1 LMNARRGNGTGID
14 IQRLRQRADAEKCA
28 NMMAGSE
35 PWITLRRGFAS
46 LKLLTDP
53 KREVYLALAEGEIAG
68 FVIINMHGSFP
79 HLQSV
84 CVASQLRNKGIGTRL
99 IDYAEKRIFSETPNV
114 FVCVSSFHRRP
125 LRLFERRGYKVIGE
139 LKDWIV
145 SGYSQVMLRKT
156 ICPLTEFKTESRDPD
171 TPFAA

>member
-1 LMNARRGNGTGID
+1 MNARRGNGTGID

-35 PWITLRRGFAS
+35 PWITLRRGFDAS

-53 KREVYLALAEGEIAG
+53 QREVYLTMAEGEIAG

-145 SGYSQVMLRKT
+145 SGYSQVILRKT
-156 ICPLTEFKTESRDPD
+156 IGPLTGFKTESRDPD

>member
-1 LMNARRGNGTGID
+1 MNALRGNGTGID
-14 IQRLRQRADAEKCA
+14 IQRLRQRADGEKCA
-28 NMMAGSE
+28 NMMANSE
-35 PWITLRRGFAS
+35 PWTTLHRGFDAS

-53 KREVYLALAEGEIAG
+53 QREVYLAMADGEIAG

-84 CVASQLRNKGIGTRL
+84 CVASQLRNKGVGTRL
-99 IDYAEKRIFSETPNV
+99 IDYAEKRIFSESPNV
-114 FVCVSSFHRRP
+114 FLCVSSFHRRP
-125 LRLFERRGYKVIGE
+125 MRLFERRGYKVIGE

-145 SGYSQVMLRKT
+145 SGYSQIMFRKT
-156 ICPLTEFKTESRDPD
+156 TGPLTEFKKESRDSD